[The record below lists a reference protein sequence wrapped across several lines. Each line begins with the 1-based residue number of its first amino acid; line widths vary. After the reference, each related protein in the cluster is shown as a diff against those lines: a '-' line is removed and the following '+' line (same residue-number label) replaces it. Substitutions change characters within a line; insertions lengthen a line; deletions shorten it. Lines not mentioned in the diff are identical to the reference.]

1 MRVKSFRNPQSRP
14 SKANTARPARIPA
27 MDELRGRE
35 AGDWPLE
42 PALGV
47 LRARLGADLEAVMA
61 VVGTLNQTQADWRPA
76 PERWSVGEV
85 LHHLVLSNR
94 SFALVVA
101 KLVERGRRE
110 GLTARPDGRR
120 SWPRLRGIADVGA
133 SGPVKNP
140 ERVMPTHGLPV
151 EQLRSELAESHR
163 AVAVQIPDLV
173 GLDLATLRFPHP
185 LGFELN
191 LYQWTDIMGAHERR
205 HLHQI
210 ETLVTADGF
219 PPANS

>member
-1 MRVKSFRNPQSRP
+1 
-14 SKANTARPARIPA
+14 
-27 MDELRGRE
+27 MDEHRSPD
-35 AGDWPLE
+35 AGVGPLE
-42 PALGV
+42 PALEE
-47 LRARLGADLEAVMA
+47 LRGRLAADLDALTA
-61 VVGTLNQTQADWRPA
+61 VVWTLNQAQADWRPA

-94 SFALVVA
+94 SFARVVA
-101 KLVERGRRE
+101 KLVKHGRRE
-110 GLTARPDGRR
+110 GLAAPPDARR

-140 ERVMPTHGLPV
+140 ERVTPTHGLPV
-151 EQLRSELAESHR
+151 EQLRSELVESHR
-163 AVAVQIPDLV
+163 AVAVQIPDLA